1 MVFAIPT
8 TTSQP
13 SSAAAAAAAIPTTAR
28 NHIKSIVSHVI
39 WKI

>member
-8 TTSQP
+8 TTSQL
-13 SSAAAAAAAIPTTAR
+13 SSAAAAAAIPTTAR

>member
-8 TTSQP
+8 TSQL
-13 SSAAAAAAAIPTTAR
+13 SSAAAAAIPTTAR